1 MSDKGFDLQ
10 KALDSTSVAG
20 TLKNVLG
27 IAYESKVCD
36 CGGECRETTVFDAR
50 TAAFHQG
57 ETPAWECKECGKTF
71 YRGSKQENHTLDL
84 YGRGD

>member
-1 MSDKGFDLQ
+1 MKPEDLLISDDEP
-10 KALDSTSVAG
+10 STV
-20 TLKNVLG
+20 TRIKRFLG

-50 TAAFHQG
+50 TAAFHNG
-57 ETPAWECKECGKTF
+57 ETPAWECKECGKTY

>member
-1 MSDKGFDLQ
+1 MKPEDLLISDDEP
-10 KALDSTSVAG
+10 STV
-20 TLKNVLG
+20 TRIKRFLG
-27 IAYESKVCD
+27 ISYEAKVCD

-50 TAAFHQG
+50 TAAFHNG

>member
-1 MSDKGFDLQ
+1 MKPEDLLISDDEP
-10 KALDSTSVAG
+10 STV
-20 TLKNVLG
+20 TRIKRFLG
-27 IAYESKVCD
+27 ITYEAHTCD

-50 TAAFHQG
+50 TAAFHNG
-57 ETPAWECKECGKTF
+57 ETPAWECKECGKTY